1 MKRRITLYLGNHAA
15 DLADD
20 GFVLMN
26 YAITDLT
33 NPAVVKNSWS
43 QSVALPRTP
52 KNTRILG
59 SVFRADRVNASGFNP
74 RLRAPFKIFDASGEL
89 LESGYFKLENTTGA
103 RATGDYNIVLY
114 GGLGSL
120 LYGLSYD
127 ANGDALTLADLDY
140 LQTGT
145 PDTELDFTINRTT
158 LLGAWQDLEQPG
170 QATIFGVVNFAPAYN
185 SIPEDFAAD
194 KCLFDLD
201 AYEYGAAGQTIA
213 NLSKKYTEREMGD
226 YRSYLQRPVVK
237 VSAVL
242 DAITRAAAALGY
254 TLDLTGWCYA
264 GNDYENDVWM
274 TLPMLKGKRSG
285 DTITKAD
292 LLGGTMSPAEFL
304 LGIVKTF
311 GLVITCNHDAVTIE
325 KRDDFYT
332 NDTIDLTERIDTGG
346 DFELSP
352 LVMAA
357 KWYEFS
363 SEDDGEFAKTYK
375 EQRGRIYGA
384 QRVNTG
390 YDFDAA
396 VKQLAEGIP
405 FKGAVQS
412 QEFSTAFRKVT
423 ASVTRSGDQPYSR
436 TIPAPFLDGG
446 TYDLPDG
453 LGGQEGKQLTT
464 GIFTYAWWNATYNGY
479 DSVDLPQLH
488 GEDNKGIDGSGV
500 LLFYTGQPA
509 IAEEIMVSDDAA
521 DMGEQPCWNYSS
533 VNTTAMSILPRF
545 TRFLLDAGGD
555 IAHSLDWGAAAEVN
569 IPGLAYADDFVGI
582 YADFWQAYLADRFN
596 ENTKTMRAR
605 VRLDGLKVGADLLRK
620 FFWYRG
626 SVWVLASISNY
637 SLTTFDPA
645 ECEFVQVRDKDAYLN
660 GQY

>member
-26 YAITDLT
+26 YALSDLT

-74 RLRAPFKIFDASGEL
+74 RLRAPFKIFDASGDL

-127 ANGDALTLADLDY
+127 SNGDALTLADLDY
-140 LQTGT
+140 LQTAD

-185 SIPEDFAAD
+185 GIPEDFAAD
-194 KCLFDLD
+194 KCLFNLETYVSGSTDQ
-201 AYEYGAAGQTIA
+201 AIA

-242 DAITRAAAALGY
+242 DAIVRAAADLGY

-292 LLGGTMSPAEFL
+292 LLGGTMSPADFL

-311 GLVITCNHDAVTIE
+311 GLVITCDHENVALM
-325 KRDDFYT
+325 KRDDFYL
-332 NDTIDLTERIDTGG
+332 NETIDLTERIDTAA
-346 DFELSP
+346 DFALSP
-352 LVMAA
+352 LALDA

-363 SEDDGEFAKTYK
+363 AEDDGDFAKTYK
-375 EQRGRIYGA
+375 EKRGRIYGS
-384 QRVNTG
+384 QRINTG

-396 VKQLAEGIP
+396 VKQLAEGIK
-405 FKGAVQS
+405 FRGAVQS
-412 QEFSTAFRKVT
+412 QEFSTAFRL
-423 ASVTRSGDQPYSR
+423 AYALPGSGGYSPPV
-436 TIPAPFLDGG
+436 PAPFLDGG
-446 TYDLPDG
+446 TYNLPDG
-453 LGGQEGKQLTT
+453 AGSQTAHQLVE
-464 GIFTYAWWNATYNGY
+464 GIFATLWWNPTYNGY
-479 DSVDLPQLH
+479 DEIDLPQLH
-488 GEDNKGIDGSGV
+488 GADNKTLDGSGV

-509 IAEEIMVSDDAA
+509 VTAPLVVSDDNAA
-521 DMGEQPCWNYSS
+521 MGEEPCWNFSS
-533 VNTTAMSILPRF
+533 LDTDPLTILPHF
-545 TRFLLDAGGD
+545 SRFLLNGD
-555 IAHSLDWGAAAEVN
+555 DDIYRALDWGPAAEVN
-569 IPGLAYADDFVGI
+569 VPALAYAGDNVGL
-582 YADFWQAYLADRFN
+582 YADFWRAYLADRFN
-596 ENTKTMRAR
+596 ENTKTMKAR
-605 VRLDGLKVGADLLRK
+605 VRLDGLKVGADLLRR

-626 SVWVLASISNY
+626 SLWVLASISNY